1 MLIFFMLHGGG
12 QAKGAAGT
20 VLSTLENLARFH
32 VALFS
37 DLLACTSLT
46 SLASLLDSR
55 FQTLL
60 GVYQSFLAD
69 FDRSLGWAGVLLT
82 HAHTAEADQWAI
94 VDAFVECI
102 RQIEVYRWVVRM
114 ILEATPSPHAARNS
128 LQSAARALHR
138 VSVQAAMGEH
148 LLALRQVA
156 RGIACS
162 ANSIHPMFTIVRLGR
177 TVVQEGTLHLMD
189 EGYQVP
195 VVLVLFSNL
204 LLILARGGGGMEVRE
219 ICDLVTTSIESS
231 GASDDDDGR
240 RLVVWCAGVRR
251 ILYAG
256 SVPERC
262 AWAERLDA
270 TIAEAC
276 RACARAA
283 LLGALSAS
291 PGLSS
296 SLRPPLSASKAKSSA
311 PLAFSGPIPG
321 GSSQAGAEED
331 GSRSG
336 AESSDGE
343 FEWAP
348 DDRDDDESSAVA
360 PRGTENGA
368 AGVQGGV
375 QGVEMIADRLRSVER
390 QLRDMGSE
398 AEMWGG
404 GGHGETPSE
413 GCQARLQRTI
423 LGVDD
428 YPREFTLEC
437 DFESCEYHLTLNR
450 LGQHGRNLASGVAE
464 DLHTG
469 SSELRMT
476 CTRGK
481 SDRAGAAVLRIL
493 SRSGKWVERG
503 LGGIGGSLQGLLVE
517 RSAGYVP
524 EQDPSARR
532 EISKLNLK
540 AEGTKGKM
548 VGNTMS
554 PIARSRSHSP
564 SRASPISNQ
573 LLSREWFIQ
582 VPGLPPKGSIRIKRR
597 GGAAQDT
604 CSVELEIASGDCAL
618 GEYDCRGPVA
628 EVQASC
634 LESLEKDSQRPQL
647 FVGTFSVGAPADFTQ
662 APSNTHTTQK
672 CTQMHRCARTRT
684 HVVSM
689 TRPLPILCPTYNPLL
704 TSKRASP
711 SPPPPPPPP
720 DPCACSA
727 PLPTPSSTPCSLF
740 SLCPVPVQWHA
751 RRREGT
757 HRTERPSVGQAR
769 VAGYE
774 CAAKGRRRG
783 WSLAR
788 DS

>member
-1 MLIFFMLHGGG
+1 
-12 QAKGAAGT
+12 
-20 VLSTLENLARFH
+20 
-32 VALFS
+32 
-37 DLLACTSLT
+37 
-46 SLASLLDSR
+46 
-55 FQTLL
+55 
-60 GVYQSFLAD
+60 
-69 FDRSLGWAGVLLT
+69 
-82 HAHTAEADQWAI
+82 
-94 VDAFVECI
+94 
-102 RQIEVYRWVVRM
+102 
-114 ILEATPSPHAARNS
+114 
-128 LQSAARALHR
+128 
-138 VSVQAAMGEH
+138 
-148 LLALRQVA
+148 
-156 RGIACS
+156 
-162 ANSIHPMFTIVRLGR
+162 MFTIVRLGR

-219 ICDLVTTSIESS
+219 ICDLVSTSIQSS
-231 GASDDDDGR
+231 GASADDDGR

-360 PRGTENGA
+360 PRGMENGA

-375 QGVEMIADRLRSVER
+375 REVEMIADRLRSVER
-390 QLRDMGSE
+390 QLRGMGSE

-423 LGVDD
+423 LGIDD
-428 YPREFTLEC
+428 CPREFTLEC
-437 DFESCEYHLTLNR
+437 DSESCEYHLSALHR
-450 LGQHGRNLASGVAE
+450 LLAHGRNLASGVE
-464 DLHTG
+464 DDLHTG
-469 SSELRMT
+469 SNELRMT

-517 RSAGYVP
+517 KSGGYVP
-524 EQDPSARR
+524 EQGPSARR
-532 EISKLNLK
+532 ELSLK
-540 AEGTKGKM
+540 AESTEGKAVGT
-548 VGNTMS
+548 VMS
-554 PIARSRSHSP
+554 PNPGSSRQSP
-564 SRASPISNQ
+564 SRASPSTNQ
-573 LLSREWFIQ
+573 LLLREWLIQ
-582 VPGLPPKGSIRIKRR
+582 VPGLPPQGCIRIKRR

-604 CSVELEIASGDCAL
+604 CSVEVEIAPDDGAL
-618 GEYDCRGPVA
+618 WEYDCRGAGA
-628 EVQASC
+628 EGRASR
-634 LESLEKDSQRPQL
+634 LEALAKDSQRPKL
-647 FVGTFSVGAPADFTQ
+647 IVGTFSVKAPTRPFSSRSTLEH
-662 APSNTHTTQK
+662 THKHTNAHK
-672 CTQMHRCARTRT
+672 CTDAIAHA
-684 HVVSM
+684 
-689 TRPLPILCPTYNPLL
+689 L
-704 TSKRASP
+704 TW
-711 SPPPPPPPP
+711 
-720 DPCACSA
+720 C
-727 PLPTPSSTPCSLF
+727 
-740 SLCPVPVQWHA
+740 Q
-751 RRREGT
+751 
-757 HRTERPSVGQAR
+757 
-769 VAGYE
+769 
-774 CAAKGRRRG
+774 
-783 WSLAR
+783 
-788 DS
+788 